1 MSITSR
7 ACLGALFFVLFIQ
20 RTAFA
25 QATFTSTSARVMTM
39 GSYEGDLFVKW
50 SESGLS
56 PNAAT
61 SYTITGTSRAIYACT
76 KGGTGT
82 MCPAS
87 SPASPADLLAI
98 TMTSSSSGSLRQSVA
113 VPPPGAGSCTCAS
126 GSLVLYQVSYGNNAT
141 APDLQICDE
150 TTSSAV
156 CAPVGSGYFSQ
167 TFCKASSLQ
176 NCPPA

>member
-7 ACLGALFFVLFIQ
+7 AFLAALFFVLFIQ

-50 SESGLS
+50 SESGLN
-56 PNAAT
+56 PNAVT
-61 SYTITGTSRAIYACT
+61 SYTVSGTSTAIYACIN
-76 KGGTGT
+76 GGA
-82 MCPAS
+82 MCQAS
-87 SPASPADLLAI
+87 SPASPTDLLAV

>member
-7 ACLGALFFVLFIQ
+7 AFLGALFFVLFIQ

-50 SESGLS
+50 SESGLN
-56 PNAAT
+56 PNAVT
-61 SYTITGTSRAIYACT
+61 SYTVSGTSTAIYACIN
-76 KGGTGT
+76 GGA
-82 MCPAS
+82 MCQAS
-87 SPASPADLLAI
+87 SPASPADLLAV

-113 VPPPGAGSCTCAS
+113 VQPPGAGSCTCAS
-126 GSLVLYQVSYGNNAT
+126 GNMVLYQVKYGKSAG
-141 APDLQICDE
+141 APDLQICDD

-167 TFCKASSLQ
+167 TFCKPNGLKQ
-176 NCPPA
+176 CPPA